1 MRILVVEDDAVLGE
15 AIEFALKISNY
26 AVDRVGTGATADQ
39 VLKRHT
45 FDLVILDLGLPT
57 VDGFEVLRRLRAR
70 LNATPV
76 LVLSARDAP
85 DDKARVLDLGADDY
99 LAKPF
104 SVNEFLA
111 RVRALLRRSQY
122 GPAPRVLREGVSY
135 DAVTRT
141 LQVNGRV
148 LPLSPR
154 EIGVFEVLLQHFGRV
169 VSKEQLLERLYG
181 FDDSVTFNAIEVYV
195 HRLRK
200 KLENTG
206 ITVRTFHG
214 RGYQLDHGHPH

>member
-1 MRILVVEDDAVLGE
+1 MRILVVEDDPVLGE

-26 AVDRVGTGATADQ
+26 AVDRVGTGESADQ
-39 VLKRHT
+39 VLKRHC

-70 LNATPV
+70 LSATPV

-99 LAKPF
+99 MAKPF

-111 RVRALLRRSQY
+111 RVRALLRRSRYSLLSQML
-122 GPAPRVLREGVSY
+122 GEGVSY

-141 LQVNGRV
+141 LQVQGKA

-154 EIGVFEVLLQHFGRV
+154 EVSVFEVLLQHFGRV
-169 VSKEQLLERLYG
+169 VSKEQLLERLCG
-181 FDDSVTFNAIEVYV
+181 FDDGVTFNAIEVYV

-200 KLENTG
+200 KLENSG
-206 ITVRTFHG
+206 VTVRTFHG
-214 RGYQLDHGHPH
+214 RGYQLDHGDAS